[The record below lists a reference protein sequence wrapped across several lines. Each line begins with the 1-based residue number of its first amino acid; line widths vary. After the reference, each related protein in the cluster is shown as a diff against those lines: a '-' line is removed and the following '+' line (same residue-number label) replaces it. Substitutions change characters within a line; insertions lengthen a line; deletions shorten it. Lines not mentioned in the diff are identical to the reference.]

1 MELQKQEEQNT
12 KTTARDKVFNFRPV
26 FFCAVFLCFGIF
38 FAYLRIYY
46 HVSAWWSFTL
56 FPVGI
61 LAFCFF
67 ADKKKIFSVIKA
79 VCVLFFSF
87 LIGFLAFS
95 YQADDFDDCPRYD
108 GEYTVV
114 GKVEER
120 TEYEDFTKLVLTDL
134 HVGEDKPKGRLIA
147 YLPTSF
153 SEISLADKVLL
164 KGYLQTKTQ
173 AFNGYGFLADA
184 VGTKIR
190 YQMSEVQSCKVTGK
204 AFDPFAWVRERMISV
219 VYAGMDESSASVTVA
234 VLTGDTSGIET
245 GLLKNVRYGGIAHI
259 FAVSG
264 LHIGALYAFCLLLYA
279 KTPLKKLSK
288 IGRFVLLAVVLL
300 FYASVCGFSASV
312 LRASILC
319 LTSYAFTLLLVK
331 TDFLEGLGFAG
342 IIILLLSPSQLFAV
356 GFQLSFGACLG
367 IALLN
372 RPILL
377 ALNKGYRGIVSAFT
391 GKFGKKIL
399 QRAED
404 ENMPPPVWERVRR
417 TAFSFLSVSLS
428 AQVATAPI
436 LLNAF
441 GYLSVWGVLLNG
453 IFVPLISATFSFL
466 LVIVLTACL
475 LPIGLSPIILYV
487 PKVVWSVCLLLFE
500 GVDFSSFVVSGIK
513 LSFLSILLYG
523 LLCTLF
529 SDKWNLSKTWRW
541 IGRGICL
548 TALIISLLVL
558 NL

>member
-1 MELQKQEEQNT
+1 MEVQKQKEQNI
-12 KTTARDKVFNFRPV
+12 KTTARDKIFNFRPV
-26 FFCAVFLCFGIF
+26 FFCAIFLCLGIF

-46 HVSAWWSFTL
+46 DVSAWWSFTL
-56 FPVGI
+56 LPIGI

-67 ADKKKIFSVIKA
+67 ADKKRVFSVIKG
-79 VCVLFFSF
+79 VFVLFFSF

-95 YQADDFDDCPRYD
+95 NQADDFDDCPRYD

-114 GKVEER
+114 GKVAER
-120 TEYEDFTKLVLTDL
+120 TEYEDLTKLVLTDL
-134 HVGEDKPKGRLIA
+134 YVSENRVKGRLIA

-153 SEISLADKVLL
+153 EEIRLADKVLL
-164 KGYLQTKTQ
+164 KGYLKTETQ
-173 AFNGYGFLADA
+173 PFNEYGFRVEA
-184 VGTKIR
+184 VGSKIR
-190 YQMSEVQSCKVTGK
+190 YQMSDIQSCKVTGK
-204 AFDPFAWVRERMISV
+204 VFDPFAWVREKIISV

-245 GLLKNVRYGGIAHI
+245 GLLENVRYGGIAHI

-288 IGRFVLLAVVLL
+288 ISRFVLLAVILL
-300 FYASVCGFSASV
+300 FYAGVCGFSSSV

-319 LTSYAFTLLLVK
+319 LTSYAFILLLIK
-331 TDFLEGLGFAG
+331 TDFLESLGLAG
-342 IIILLLSPSQLFAV
+342 IIVLLLSPSQLFAV

-372 RPILL
+372 RGISL
-377 ALNKGYRGIVSAFT
+377 ALYNGYRGTVSAFT
-391 GKFGKKIL
+391 GNFGKKIL

-417 TAFSFLSVSLS
+417 AVFSFLSLSLS
-428 AQVATAPI
+428 AQIATGPI

-441 GYLSVWGVLLNG
+441 GYLSVWGLLLNG
-453 IFVPLISATFSFL
+453 IFVPLISALFSVL

-487 PKVVWSVCLLLFE
+487 PKVVWSACLLLFE
-500 GVDFSSFVVSGIK
+500 GVDFSSFAISGIRV
-513 LSFLSILLYG
+513 SFLSVLLYG

-529 SDKWNLSKTWRW
+529 SDKWNLSKIWRW

-548 TALIISLLVL
+548 TALIVSLLLL